1 MNQSADMN
9 PSHFGPD
16 PLGDEP
22 DPARAVARA
31 LLDAGCVAVRTE
43 EPFHLPSGWASP
55 VYIDCRRIIS
65 FPALRRQL
73 VARGLRV
80 LKDAGVLDG
89 LSAVVGG
96 EASGIALAAWLADA
110 LDLPLQYVRKRR
122 AGHGQVEGVVS
133 AGGRALLV
141 DDMMAG
147 GQSKVRFC
155 KALSSAGARVEDL
168 LVVFDYGTFP
178 TRELLEPIGVSV
190 HALATW
196 RDVLAVLHERGG
208 FDPAALRDFESFLAD
223 PAGWSQAH
231 GGLGAGPAAH

>member
-1 MNQSADMN
+1 MNQ
-9 PSHFGPD
+9 SHFGPD
-16 PLGDEP
+16 PFGEQP

-65 FPALRRQL
+65 FPARRRHV
-73 VARGLRV
+73 VARGLCV
-80 LKDAGVLDG
+80 LRDAGVLDG

-96 EASGIALAAWLADA
+96 EASGIALAAWVADA
-110 LDLPLQYVRKRR
+110 LDLPMQYVRKRR
-122 AGHGQVEGVVS
+122 AGHGQVEGVVA
-133 AGGRALLV
+133 AGGKALLV

-155 KALSSAGARVEDL
+155 KALASAGARVQDL

-178 TRELLEPIGVSV
+178 TRELLEPAGVSV

-196 RDVLAVLHERGG
+196 RDVLAELDGRGG
-208 FDPAALRDFESFLAD
+208 FDPAAMRDFESFLTD
-223 PAGWSQAH
+223 PAAWSQAH
-231 GGLGAGPAAH
+231 GGLGQSPAAR